1 MYQEQRNRTFSP
13 PTFTTSSSRNP
24 ASHRS
29 HSEAA
34 LADPGSALRLG
45 SFFEKCGVKNACSVV
60 VVFFFLVEISGL
72 ATRLILVSEVTG
84 VQCFL

>member
-24 ASHRS
+24 ASDRS

-60 VVFFFLVEISGL
+60 FFFLVEISGL